1 MAGLQHGPSS
11 RGVAGL
17 QHGLVLSVAGL
28 QHGPSTEDRCKH
40 VTHSPRDVF
49 SD

>member
-1 MAGLQHGPSS
+1 MD
-11 RGVAGL
+11 
-17 QHGLVLSVAGL
+17 LVLSVAGL

-40 VTHSPRDVF
+40 VTHSPTRDVF